1 MTFSKKLLSCR
12 RDLGSSWESWIAPCL
27 KVQPSAPVPL
37 HFDCLKQYRKDISRG
52 TLILLK
58 ERWVPFRFLEK
69 SSRAL
74 VALLT
79 GELCFHQYKAT
90 LVMKVEM
97 TKTTPDGKSKNM
109 SPYFASK
116 PLMITS
122 QQDIEP
128 VIRQAHQRIDS
139 QIDKWTTEGSG
150 WAVIRVMCLYVN
162 IAKYQPLTGSSYV
175 ELPPTLK
182 HKKVMLR

>member
-1 MTFSKKLLSCR
+1 MSKRPRELLGELDCSMFESPAKRSCP
-12 RDLGSSWESWIAPCL
+12 SSFRLSQAVPKGYL
-27 KVQPSAPVPL
+27 KGYTHTPEGEM
-37 HFDCLKQYRKDISRG
+37 G
-52 TLILLK
+52 TVSFFGKIF
-58 ERWVPFRFLEK
+58 P
-69 SSRAL
+69 AL

-139 QIDKWTTEGSG
+139 QIDRWTTEGSG

>member
-1 MTFSKKLLSCR
+1 
-12 RDLGSSWESWIAPCL
+12 
-27 KVQPSAPVPL
+27 
-37 HFDCLKQYRKDISRG
+37 
-52 TLILLK
+52 
-58 ERWVPFRFLEK
+58 
-69 SSRAL
+69 
-74 VALLT
+74 
-79 GELCFHQYKAT
+79 
-90 LVMKVEM
+90 MKVEM
-97 TKTTPDGKSKNM
+97 TKTTADGKSKNM

-116 PLMITS
+116 PLIITS

-175 ELPPTLK
+175 DLPPKLK
-182 HKKVMLR
+182 RKEVMLR